1 MVAKND
7 PPPQKKTQ
15 NTRVL
20 QNVYVKWNSKK
31 NLQHI
36 LSIKFLKTTS
46 MPGLQNNFCTKANL
60 SFNYI
65 PANCLKH
72 PCNIYFCFFVEM
84 ERTLWAEKS
93 WSLPMAAQGWN
104 GQIFGRRI
112 DNNRGQLS
120 GSIQTSLSY
129 TTLIP
134 NCSDPE

>member
-1 MVAKND
+1 MKLEKGLKIKFKYPESSNNDNREQFKAKEQHAVWCLKMI
-7 PPPQKKTQ
+7 PPQKKTQ

-46 MPGLQNNFCTKANL
+46 MPGLQNNFDTKANL

-72 PCNIYFCFFVEM
+72 PCNIYYCFFVEM
-84 ERTLWAEKS
+84 KWTLWAEKS

-104 GQIFGRRI
+104 G
-112 DNNRGQLS
+112 
-120 GSIQTSLSY
+120 
-129 TTLIP
+129 
-134 NCSDPE
+134 